1 LRSYLGRLAINL
13 EAQVVNAPVE
23 SQESSSHELIYSGS
37 VQESEDPLIVVQ
49 GPNESQD
56 IPGDGHILVV
66 WKLSAFLV
74 RPRLRLQNP
83 SIVFSATANLKPVDQ
98 VQSEILKDEYLP
110 SQVPSGMNLLES
122 FGGDPSLGGVK
133 PRLSALRVSRVAP
146 SGLVAKE
153 MMRPLRNISRQ
164 AIKVYPAINARVRY
178 SRPNTSPT
186 NPTIIASLDIDITPY
201 ANCEMVVSKVELSLP
216 GGKVE
221 DLNTASGMKLPIKSL
236 PQDDLTFLYRV
247 TPDDPDAPN
256 KSLVRSL
263 GISIAATANV
273 SSVCKPQISMSW
285 TTSVDFSPPV
295 NAGFGLPAQPIH
307 RLNRPSQLSIDSS
320 TFETVPTV
328 SPLAITR
335 PDALPAIE
343 VATRHQRN
351 PSVPD
356 FGVTITFMGPSGE
369 RPIYPGIPFSWSV
382 FIVNQSDRPRKLVL
396 TVLPKR
402 RRTDA
407 RITRPPS
414 TGHAGPRKDHKIAD
428 AVMDEKIVYAM
439 QHNSALEP
447 TDIVCMSSDTR
458 VGPLAPS
465 SCYEVELKFMAL
477 KVGILSLEAVRVV
490 DLATQEHVDV
500 KDLPTIV
507 VSAPPKA

>member
-1 LRSYLGRLAINL
+1 MFAAS
-13 EAQVVNAPVE
+13 
-23 SQESSSHELIYSGS
+23 
-37 VQESEDPLIVVQ
+37 
-49 GPNESQD
+49 
-56 IPGDGHILVV
+56 
-66 WKLSAFLV
+66 
-74 RPRLRLQNP
+74 
-83 SIVFSATANLKPVDQ
+83 ANLKPVDQ
-98 VQSEILKDEYLP
+98 VQAEILKDEYLP

-122 FGGDPSLGGVK
+122 FCGDPSLGGVK

-146 SGLVAKE
+146 AGLVAKE

-186 NPTIIASLDIDITPY
+186 NRTIIASLDIDITPY
-201 ANCEMVVSKVELSLP
+201 ANCEMVISKVKLNLS
-216 GGKVE
+216 GGNVE
-221 DLNTASGMKLPIKSL
+221 DLNTASRMKLPIKSL
-236 PQDDLTFLYRV
+236 PQDDLTFLYRI

-263 GISIAATANV
+263 DISIAATANV
-273 SSVCKPQISMSW
+273 SAACKPQISMSW
-285 TTSVDFSPPV
+285 TTSVDFTPPV
-295 NAGFGLPAQPIH
+295 NAGFGLPAQPIQ
-307 RLNRPSQLSIDSS
+307 RTNRPSQLSIDSS

-328 SPLAITR
+328 SPLALRR
-335 PDALPAIE
+335 PDALPSIE

-356 FGVTITFMGPSGE
+356 FGVTMTFTGPPGDS
-369 RPIYPGIPFSWSV
+369 PVYPGVPFAWSV

-402 RRTDA
+402 RRTDV

-414 TGHAGPRKDHKIAD
+414 TGHAGLRKDHKIAD
-428 AVMDEKIVYAM
+428 AVVDENIVYAM

-477 KVGILSLEAVRVV
+477 RVGILSLEAVRVV
-490 DLATQEHVDV
+490 DLGTQEHVDI

-507 VSAPPKA
+507 VSPPPKA